1 VMPDGTLPLLDAG
14 AELARTNGCEPDH
27 AVLVHGAER
36 RFALGV
42 SRLVGQRELVTR
54 PLPADVADEAP
65 LSGAAVLSSGA
76 IALLVDCDAL
86 TTTT

>member
-1 VMPDGTLPLLDAG
+1 
-14 AELARTNGCEPDH
+14 
-27 AVLVHGAER
+27 
-36 RFALGV
+36 
-42 SRLVGQRELVTR
+42 VTR
-54 PLPADVADEAP
+54 PLPSDLAQDAP